1 MGWVGIAWS
10 ARGLLALTLP
20 QLTEDDALARLS
32 ERMNKWRGSKTPSE
46 DGETFC
52 YGRASASEAA
62 LRPLIERWGLE
73 GISDDPVLDDLKA
86 RLQRYFAGE
95 RVAFDDPLDPTV
107 GTPFQRRVW
116 AATREIPYGET
127 RSYRWMACRIG
138 SPGAARAVG
147 QALAANPF
155 PIVVPCHRVI
165 RSDGDL
171 GGFGSRPELKRRLL
185 EMEARRC
192 ASPGSTRGVPLVS
205 SSP

>member
-1 MGWVGIAWS
+1 MERIILTSCKTAMGWVGIARS
-10 ARGLLALTLP
+10 ARGLLALTP
-20 QLTEDDALARLS
+20 TE
-32 ERMNKWRGSKTPSE
+32 
-46 DGETFC
+46 
-52 YGRASASEAA
+52 EAA

-73 GISDDPVLDDLKA
+73 GISDDPVLDELKA

-116 AATREIPYGET
+116 AAAREIPYGEMH
-127 RSYRWMACRIG
+127 SYRWVAYRIG

-155 PIVVPCHRVI
+155 PVVVPCHRVV

-171 GGFGSRPELKRRLL
+171 GGFGDRPELKRRLL
-185 EMEARRC
+185 EMEGALG
-192 ASPGSTRGVPLVS
+192 P
-205 SSP
+205 